1 MLNPTL
7 ETLVASLIVLAMFL
21 LIAFPIHEFAHAFAA
36 FQLGDGTARLMGRLT
51 IDPRAHF
58 DPTGALLL
66 AISLIAFGGGIGWA
80 KPTPYNPMNL
90 RGGRWGEAIV
100 SVAGPISNLILAI
113 AAAIPL
119 RYIYSTGMVTDVP
132 LLAGVLFTFI
142 QINLLLMV
150 FNLIPIPPLDGSK
163 VLYAFLDPRTSWRV
177 RAVLE
182 QYGLL
187 ILIGAIFL
195 PIFGGNTLIGVI
207 FSEVFGPLMD
217 LLVGTS
223 SSPI

>member
-1 MLNPTL
+1 MFGGV
-7 ETLVASLIVLAMFL
+7 EQIVASLIVLAMFL
-21 LIAFPIHEFAHAFAA
+21 LVAFPIHEFAHALAA
-36 FQLGDGTARLMGRLT
+36 YQLGDGTARLLGRLT

-66 AISLIAFGGGIGWA
+66 AISLLAFGGGIGWA

-100 SVAGPISNLILAI
+100 AVAGPISNFILAV

-119 RYIYSTGMVTDVP
+119 RYINAVDMQGVE
-132 LLAGVLFTFI
+132 LLAGVLLLFI

-163 VLYAFLDPRTSWRV
+163 VLYAFLDPRTSWQV
-177 RAVLE
+177 RGFLE

-187 ILIGAIFL
+187 ILIAAIFL

-207 FSEVFGPLMD
+207 FREVFRPLISI
-217 LLVGTS
+217 LVGT
-223 SSPI
+223 